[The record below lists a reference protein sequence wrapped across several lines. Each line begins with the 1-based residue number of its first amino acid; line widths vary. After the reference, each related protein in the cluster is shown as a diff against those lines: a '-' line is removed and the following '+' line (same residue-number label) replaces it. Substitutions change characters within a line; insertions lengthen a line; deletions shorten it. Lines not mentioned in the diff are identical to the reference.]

1 MGNRLSHFTTKTN
14 YVKKILAAVLLVMIP
29 VSASAADL
37 PQRFYVTGS
46 GFGHGVGLSQMGA
59 RGLALEGKSAPEI
72 LNYFFP
78 GTTLSNDIPLGDI
91 KVNIAHATTYVTLS
105 NSTGNITL
113 NRPDGTT
120 ATTIAV
126 GSTLKFAA
134 ITKVISPTVATP
146 KQKSIVIPALSGW
159 NVTWDTGSVVTVNNG
174 GATTK
179 LSYGQVNL
187 KSVANKIE
195 LTATMRLNDQY
206 VYGISE
212 MSSSW
217 PDAAMQSQAIASRT
231 YGLSR
236 MGSIRKECDC
246 NIYNTKFDQNYVGF
260 SKESEAKYGALWKA
274 AVDATSGQVLTY
286 QGRAINV
293 YFSSSTGGTT
303 QKAADVWGTDFP
315 YLTNVP
321 DPWSLDVVLNPAYA
335 HWLRVISQKD
345 MAKAFGLP
353 DVVSVRID
361 SRTVSN
367 SALSLTA
374 TSSMGTTAQ
383 LLVGVFKTKLLIPA
397 SWFEITN

>member
-1 MGNRLSHFTTKTN
+1 
-14 YVKKILAAVLLVMIP
+14 VKKILAALLLVVIP
-29 VSASAADL
+29 ASANAADL

-105 NSTGNITL
+105 NSTGTITL

-134 ITKVISPTVATP
+134 VTKVISPTVATP

-174 GATTK
+174 GASTK

-195 LTATMRLNDQY
+195 LTTTMRLNDQY

>member
-1 MGNRLSHFTTKTN
+1 MGNWLSHFTTKTN
-14 YVKKILAAVLLVMIP
+14 YVKKILAALLLVVIP
-29 VSASAADL
+29 ASANAADL

-105 NSTGNITL
+105 NSTGTITL

-134 ITKVISPTVATP
+134 VTKVISPTVATP

-174 GATTK
+174 GASTK

-195 LTATMRLNDQY
+195 LTTTMRLNDQY